1 MTEPQYRADID
12 TLADDLRRTHGTHA
26 LEFAVQTVKQHVQS
40 SAWKN
45 CAMWL
50 QVVNRLNA
58 AALRNQAAPTQYQ
71 S

>member
-1 MTEPQYRADID
+1 MNDPLYRADIGG
-12 TLADDLRRTHGTHA
+12 LADELRRTHGPQA
-26 LEFAVQTVKQHVQS
+26 LDFAVQTVKQHMRT

-50 QVVNRLNA
+50 QVVNRLNVA
-58 AALRNQAAPTQYQ
+58 AAGHKTASTQPL